1 MMAVAT
7 QRIVKKRRKI
17 FGGAVMIRTDRKQNK
32 EMGRLDQVWVQLG
45 QEDQIGV
52 IQLMAQ
58 LVLKLIVA
66 QIESNQKAG
75 CDEQNT
81 G

>member
-1 MMAVAT
+1 
-7 QRIVKKRRKI
+7 
-17 FGGAVMIRTDRKQNK
+17 MIQTDQNK
-32 EMGRLDQVWVQLG
+32 ELGRLDQVWVQLS
-45 QEDQIGV
+45 QEEQVRV
-52 IQLMAQ
+52 IHLMGQ

>member
-1 MMAVAT
+1 MMAASMLNT
-7 QRIVKKRRKI
+7 VKSRRKI
-17 FGGAVMIRTDRKQNK
+17 FGGAVMIRTDQNK

-58 LVLKLIVA
+58 LVLKLVVA

-75 CDEQNT
+75 RDEQNT

>member
-1 MMAVAT
+1 
-7 QRIVKKRRKI
+7 
-17 FGGAVMIRTDRKQNK
+17 MIRTDQNK
-32 EMGRLDQVWVQLG
+32 EKGRLDQVWVQLG

-58 LVLKLIVA
+58 LVLKLVVV
-66 QIESNQKAG
+66 QIESNQKVG
-75 CDEQNT
+75 CDEQNK